1 MGYHAAQLPVL
12 RFIPSPIFPHL
23 GFPVAGPHF
32 RSVLSHFNH
41 NFRQVPRQVRY
52 DTARPDGDRRIELD
66 EENMMKKLM
75 TLMLGLSLA
84 FTTVAVSFAQETKK
98 ETSKKGKS
106 KGGKKKGE
114 ETKKSR

>member
-1 MGYHAAQLPVL
+1 
-12 RFIPSPIFPHL
+12 
-23 GFPVAGPHF
+23 
-32 RSVLSHFNH
+32 
-41 NFRQVPRQVRY
+41 
-52 DTARPDGDRRIELD
+52 
-66 EENMMKKLM
+66 MKKLM